1 MRRGRVKQV
10 RTRQITILAR
20 LGALCG
26 LLTWPAVAQQTTPP
40 ATDVSSSEIP
50 VTPAPVPG
58 GSAPATAEP
67 ATSPMPAGLG
77 VDTRAAAMQAYQSAL
92 QAQRLGAAAGPLS
105 SARLRQELQRV
116 EAMLLEG
123 RRDEAIGD
131 LVYWVS
137 SPSFKA
143 LAELPEGRGVRFLL
157 GDALARAGVVEI
169 ARGYLQPLLAS
180 AQNDIWFRRAVR
192 STIDLALDSP
202 HAAILLEDLE
212 PARARAP
219 KELQSDIAYVQG
231 RTLEATGKTDRALVA
246 YGAVTSRGR
255 FWAQAQYRAGLLL
268 VGDGQLKR
276 GEQKFCRVADPK
288 QTPKDAPLFGG
299 SDFFRVRDLARLGLG
314 RVAHEQFRFDD
325 ARYYYYLVP
334 QDSEHLPEALYESAT
349 SRYEAKDYQA
359 ARDLLEELR
368 ARGEG
373 HPYSDEAWVL
383 EAYVDMALCEFPQAD
398 AKLKAFLKQY
408 EPLRAALRRL
418 IKDDDALARLVEAL
432 RLNQDPA
439 TAGLGIEGNQ
449 ARALAVLLRVDASY
463 TAGAQHLAALD
474 HQMHGLRQALG
485 EMDDLSARLAGSD
498 TLQPRANAAEAV
510 GAPQKADLVAEQL
523 AELRR
528 VLREVSRRGNAS
540 QVASLQKELQQ
551 LEQRA
556 REATRALGLGSTG
569 AAGSASSGVP
579 LLIQEDREKASHLF
593 VDAQGLKQTLSD
605 RQQALAKDAF
615 QRLDRRL
622 TRLLRRAR
630 LARVETVL
638 GRKRAI
644 EIEIEGLA
652 QGVLPQGA
660 VDSLDAARYLQDNEE
675 YWPFDG
681 EDWADEYVGG
691 EGLR

>member
-1 MRRGRVKQV
+1 M
-10 RTRQITILAR
+10 R
-20 LGALCG
+20 LGLPLV
-26 LLTWPAVAQQTTPP
+26 LLT
-40 ATDVSSSEIP
+40 SSALGQE
-50 VTPAPVPG
+50 
-58 GSAPATAEP
+58 AEP
-67 ATSPMPAGLG
+67 APSPGVAQGETQSGQASDAAASDPGATAQTAPKADSATVGLG
-77 VDTRAAAMQAYQSAL
+77 ADTRASAMQAYQSAL
-92 QAQRLGAAAGPLS
+92 QAQRLGAATGPLS
-105 SARLRQELQRV
+105 TARLREELQRV

-131 LVYWVS
+131 LVYWVA
-137 SPSFKA
+137 SPGFKA
-143 LAELPEGRGVRFLL
+143 LAELPEGRGARCLL
-157 GDALARAGVVEI
+157 GDAMARAGVVEI

-180 AQNDIWFRRAVR
+180 TTNDIWFRRAVR
-192 STIDLALDSP
+192 STVDLALDSS
-202 HAAILLEDLE
+202 HGATLLEDLQS
-212 PARARAP
+212 ARERAP
-219 KELQSDIAYVQG
+219 AELQSDIAYLEG
-231 RTLEATGKTDRALVA
+231 RTAEAAGKSDRALAA
-246 YGAVTSRGR
+246 YAAVTPRGR
-255 FWAQAQYRAGLLL
+255 FWAQAQYRAGLLF
-268 VGDGQLKR
+268 VDDGQLKS

-288 QTPKDAPLFGG
+288 QTPKEAALFGG

-314 RVAHEQFRFDD
+314 RVAHEQFRFGD

-349 SRYEAKDYQA
+349 SRYEAKDYAA
-359 ARDLLEELR
+359 ARDLLNELR

-383 EAYVDMALCEFPQAD
+383 EAYVDMALCDFPQAD

-408 EPLRAALRRL
+408 EPLRGALRRVY
-418 IKDDDALARLVEAL
+418 KDDDALGRLLEAM

-439 TAGLGIEGNQ
+439 TAGLGIADNQ

-463 TAGAQHLAALD
+463 TAGAQQLATLE
-474 HQMHGLRQALG
+474 HQMQGLQQALG

-498 TLQPRANAAEAV
+498 TLQPRADGAEAV
-510 GAPQKADLVAEQL
+510 GATRKVELIQEQI
-523 AELRR
+523 AELKRL
-528 VLREVSRRGNAS
+528 LREVSRRGNAA
-540 QVASLQKELQQ
+540 QLTALQSELQQ
-551 LEQRA
+551 LQGRA
-556 REATRALGLGSTG
+556 REASRNVGLDHEDAAG
-569 AAGSASSGVP
+569 AASAGVP
-579 LLIQEDREKASHLF
+579 LLLQEDRTKASELF
-593 VDAQGLKQTLSD
+593 VAAQGSKQGLIN

-615 QRLDRRL
+615 ERLDRRL

-638 GRKRAI
+638 GRKRAL

-660 VDSLDAARYLQDNEE
+660 VDSLDAARYLQDGEE

>member
-1 MRRGRVKQV
+1 
-10 RTRQITILAR
+10 
-20 LGALCG
+20 
-26 LLTWPAVAQQTTPP
+26 
-40 ATDVSSSEIP
+40 
-50 VTPAPVPG
+50 
-58 GSAPATAEP
+58 
-67 ATSPMPAGLG
+67 
-77 VDTRAAAMQAYQSAL
+77 MQAYQSAL
-92 QAQRLGAAAGPLS
+92 QAQRLGAAGGPLS
-105 SARLRQELQRV
+105 TARLREELQRA
-116 EAMLLEG
+116 EALLLDG

-143 LAELPEGRGVRFLL
+143 LAELPEGRGARFLL

-180 AQNDIWFRRAVR
+180 SRNDIWFRRAVR

-202 HAAILLEDLE
+202 HAAILLQDLQ
-212 PARARAP
+212 PARDRAP
-219 KELQSDIAYVQG
+219 AELKSDIAYLQG
-231 RTLEATGKTDRALVA
+231 RTLESAGESDRALVA
-246 YGAVTSRGR
+246 YGEVTPRGR
-255 FWAQAQYRAGLLL
+255 FWAQAQYRSGLLL
-268 VGDGQLKR
+268 VGDGQLER

-288 QTPKDAPLFGG
+288 QTPKEAALFGG

-349 SRYEAKDYQA
+349 SRYEAKDYTA

-383 EAYVDMALCEFPQAD
+383 EAYVDMALCDFPQAD
-398 AKLKAFLKQY
+398 AKLKAFLKVY
-408 EPLRAALRRL
+408 EPLRGALRRVS
-418 IKDDDALARLVEAL
+418 KDDEALERLVDAL

-449 ARALAVLLRVDASY
+449 ARTLAVLLRVDASY
-463 TAGAQHLAALD
+463 TAGAQHLAALE
-474 HQMHGLRQALG
+474 HQLQGLRQALG

-498 TLQPRANAAEAV
+498 TLQPRANAAQAV
-510 GAPQKADLVAEQL
+510 GAPQKADQVAEQL
-523 AELRR
+523 SELRR
-528 VLREVSRRGNAS
+528 VLREVSRRGNAE
-540 QVASLQKELQQ
+540 QVSRLQAELQQ

-556 REATRALGLGSTG
+556 REATRALGLEK
-569 AAGSASSGVP
+569 AGTSASASSGVP
-579 LLIQEDREKASHLF
+579 LLIQEDRAQASQLF
-593 VDAQGLKQTLSD
+593 VDAQGLKQVLST

-638 GRKRAI
+638 GRKRAL

-660 VDSLDAARYLQDNEE
+660 VDSLDAARYLQDDEE